1 MSISEL
7 ELLAPAGQMEVLRRV
22 VEAGADAVYLGG
34 KRFNMRALKSD
45 FHFSQDQ
52 LAEAVEYVHQNG
64 RKIYITVNNLYNNR
78 DILEIKDYLQFL
90 AEIRVDAFIVQDLGI
105 IELCQQMGLQ
115 VPLHA
120 SVQMGIAN
128 LEAVRLLE
136 AQGFERVILSKN
148 VTLPE
153 IKEIAS
159 GSNLGIEYFVHGDQC
174 ISHAGQCYMSSFM
187 FGESGNQGRCR
198 KPCRWPYSLTGGKTC
213 SEKEAQYYLA
223 HKDLCLYPYLAELV
237 GAGVSSF
244 KIEGR
249 MRGAEYLAQLVSAY
263 RLALDRLRS
272 DPESYQL
279 DKEGYDSLQANRI
292 RDFTLGNLF
301 GGMSVQEIGLD
312 GRREPFFVSQAEPL
326 ENITELPAQ
335 PQPGLRVE
343 KEPELS
349 VRLGGI
355 KAVRELAGM
364 DIDNFILGF
373 DGIRRPY
380 QTWNRAAL
388 GQAIEL
394 LEGTP
399 SRVFVEA
406 PRIVGQKDL
415 RKVRKCF
422 SWLKEQPV
430 AGIVVNDLGSLVLA
444 QAAGLDT
451 WAGYGLNTF
460 NSQAAAFLARLGVK
474 RAVASLEMKAGD
486 VQMMLEA
493 GTEAEIVVQGALP
506 GMIMD
511 YCVVRAAHA
520 DWEGEC
526 ARYCLQDRYA
536 LVDLC
541 GQQYPLVCDEK
552 CRNHILFPFEL
563 SLLPYLQEIS
573 GWGVKSIRIEGQ
585 YYQDQDLRRVVEIY
599 REALKQIADGSWNV
613 LPSFAKLSRVFPRG
627 VSSGA
632 FGWH

>member
-1 MSISEL
+1 MSTSEL
-7 ELLAPAGQMEVLRRV
+7 ELLAPAGHMDVLRRV

-52 LAEAVEYVHQNG
+52 LTEAVKYVHQNE

-78 DILEIKDYLQFL
+78 DILEIRDYLQFL
-90 AEIRVDAFIVQDLGI
+90 AAIGVDALIVQDLGI

-128 LEAVRLLE
+128 LQAARLLE

-153 IKEIAS
+153 IKEIGA

-187 FGESGNQGRCR
+187 TGESGNQGRCR
-198 KPCRWPYSLTGGKTC
+198 KPCRWPYSLIGEKTC
-213 SEKEAQYYLA
+213 PEEETQYYLA

-237 GAGVSSF
+237 EAGVSSF

-263 RLALDRLRS
+263 RRALDRLRS
-272 DPESYQL
+272 DPGSYKI
-279 DKEGYDSLQANRI
+279 DEEGHDSLQVNRI
-292 RDFTLGNLF
+292 RDFTAGNLF
-301 GGMSVQEIGLD
+301 GGMSVQGIGLD
-312 GRREPFFVSQAEPL
+312 GKREPFFVSQAAPL
-326 ENITELPAQ
+326 DILTELPAQ
-335 PQPGLRVE
+335 PKPGIGIE
-343 KEPELS
+343 YEPELS

-355 KAVRELAGM
+355 KAVREVAGM
-364 DIDNFILGF
+364 DIDNCILGF
-373 DGIRRPY
+373 DGIRQPY
-380 QTWNRAAL
+380 ETWNLDAL
-388 GQAIEL
+388 GQAIEVL
-394 LEGTP
+394 DGTP
-399 SRVFVEA
+399 SRIFVET

-415 RKVRKCF
+415 RKVKEYL
-422 SWLKEQPV
+422 SWLKEQPI
-430 AGIVVNDLGSLVLA
+430 AGIVVNDLGSLRLA
-444 QAAGLDT
+444 HTAGFDT

-460 NSQAAAFLARLGVK
+460 NSQAAAFLAKLGVK
-474 RAVASLEMKAGD
+474 RAVGSLEMKAGD
-486 VQMMLEA
+486 IQMMLEA

-511 YCVVRAAHA
+511 YCVVRAAQA

-536 LVDLC
+536 LADVC
-541 GQQYPLVCDEK
+541 GQKYPVICDEN
-552 CRNHILFPFEL
+552 CRNYILFPFEL
-563 SLLPYLQEIS
+563 SLLPYLQVIS

-585 YYQDQDLRRVVEIY
+585 YYQDQALRGVIEIY
-599 REALKQIADGSWNV
+599 REALEQMAVGKWEV
-613 LPSFAKLSRVFPRG
+613 LPSWEKMNRLFPRG
-627 VSSGA
+627 ISSGA
-632 FGWH
+632 FGRH

>member
-7 ELLAPAGQMEVLRRV
+7 ELLAPAGQMDVLRRV

-52 LAEAVEYVHQNG
+52 LAEAAEYVHQND

-78 DILEIKDYLQFL
+78 EIHEIRDYLHFL
-90 AEIRVDAFIVQDLGI
+90 AEISVDAFIVQDLGI
-105 IELCQQMGLQ
+105 IELCQQMGLR

-120 SVQMGIAN
+120 SVQMGISN
-128 LEAVRLLE
+128 LEAARLLE
-136 AQGFERVILSKN
+136 APGFERVILSKN

-153 IKEIAS
+153 IKEIAV

-187 FGESGNQGRCR
+187 SGESGNQGRCR
-198 KPCRWPYSLTGGKTC
+198 KPCRWPYSLIGEKTC
-213 SEKEAQYYLA
+213 PGEEAHYYLA

-237 GAGVSSF
+237 EAGVSSF

-263 RLALDRLRS
+263 RRALDRLRAE
-272 DPESYQL
+272 PASYQF
-279 DKEGYDSLQANRI
+279 DEQEYNSLQATRI
-292 RDFTLGNLF
+292 RDFTAGNLF
-301 GGMSVQEIGLD
+301 GSMSGQGVGLD
-312 GRREPFFVSQAEPL
+312 GKREPVFVSQASPL
-326 ENITELPAQ
+326 EILAELPAQ
-335 PQPGLRVE
+335 PKPGIGSN

-355 KAVRELAGM
+355 NAVREVAGM

-380 QTWNRAAL
+380 ETWNLVAL
-388 GQAIEL
+388 EQAIGVL
-394 LEGTP
+394 GGTP
-399 SRVFVEA
+399 SRVFVET

-415 RKVRKCF
+415 KKVRECLD
-422 SWLKEQPV
+422 WLKEQPV
-430 AGIVVNDLGSLVLA
+430 AGIVVNDLGSLRLG

-460 NSQAAAFLARLGVK
+460 NSQAAAFLAKLGVE
-474 RAVASLEMKAGD
+474 RVVGSLEMKAGD
-486 VQMMLEA
+486 IRMMLEA
-493 GTEAEIVVQGALP
+493 GTETEIVVQGALP

-511 YCVVRAAHA
+511 YCVVRAAQA
-520 DWEGEC
+520 DWVGEC
-526 ARYCLQDRYA
+526 SRYCQQDRYSLA
-536 LVDLC
+536 DLC
-541 GQQYPLVCDEK
+541 GQEYPVICDEN
-552 CRNHILFPFEL
+552 CRNYILYPFEL
-563 SLLPYLQEIS
+563 SLLPHLQEIS
-573 GWGVKSIRIEGQ
+573 SWGVKSIRIEGQ
-585 YYQDQDLRRVVEIY
+585 YYRDQDLRQVVEIY
-599 REALKQIADGSWNV
+599 LEALKQIADGSWNIR
-613 LPSFAKLSRVFPRG
+613 PGFEKLGRFFPRG
-627 VSSGA
+627 ISSGA
-632 FGWH
+632 FGTH